1 MWFYWEKGEHLYVE
15 KYILRR
21 IIFPKILLYF
31 ARKFMWKAILD
42 KSIDDN
48 LTLPSPYPS
57 IANSHKRPRTSPEI
71 QNGGRSNCFGWEF
84 STLFIRTKIYAMWTE
99 PFEQN
104 RRISKLSTRWCL
116 VFVYPDVS
124 KVNRTNQAE
133 ILELQFLLRLTN
145 ITVSGNTQV
154 IAAAY
159 GPAEVRASKEL
170 IDKATLEV
178 VFRPKVGMPGE

>member
-1 MWFYWEKGEHLYVE
+1 MCAGEHHQKFKMVDEAIALDENFPRYSSE
-15 KYILRR
+15 LRSMR
-21 IIFPKILLYF
+21 CEQSLLNKTDGSASFLQGDVSY
-31 ARKFMWKAILD
+31 
-42 KSIDDN
+42 
-48 LTLPSPYPS
+48 
-57 IANSHKRPRTSPEI
+57 
-71 QNGGRSNCFGWEF
+71 
-84 STLFIRTKIYAMWTE
+84 LFIPTFPIG
-99 PFEQN
+99 
-104 RRISKLSTRWCL
+104 
-116 VFVYPDVS
+116 